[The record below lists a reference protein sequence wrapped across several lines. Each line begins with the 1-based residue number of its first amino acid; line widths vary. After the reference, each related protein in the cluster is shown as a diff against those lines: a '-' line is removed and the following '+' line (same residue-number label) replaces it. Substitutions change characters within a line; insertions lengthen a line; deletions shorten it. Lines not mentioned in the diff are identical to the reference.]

1 MKCKNKR
8 NTINTI
14 KTLYDSK
21 SKRNLK
27 SLIKQAQTLDCLS
40 MQLDNNTHYAANIIK
55 DTCFDKE
62 GKKNLV
68 LLEASI
74 SFSTLVTLKYKNNYF
89 NKLRCGFYEHDVERT
104 SEEGKQKYSFCE
116 WGLFDSIFHFM
127 KLRKTIYVILD
138 VENYLT
144 YVLSTP
150 VPTYGHHCLMLLF
163 HYDTVQKKYVM
174 NLINPHGQDSKV
186 YHEYLLI
193 NKKDTNTVTTYHFD
207 DIVDVAII
215 KKLLIAFKKYTG
227 KNVLYNPKE
236 NTYFGANL
244 QAGDNYGICF
254 IFPILIW
261 YNLGVFYST
270 DKYVGKRK
278 IKNMKCLLQK
288 NNINKL
294 VESTLAHFTS
304 RTEEFF
310 ENNFHKADFTD
321 MLDEYLKQKNNYLTK
336 LMLQRLVGFIGQKAI
351 ITKMY

>member
-1 MKCKNKR
+1 MSAKDEVNYFDVNGLSYDYIQHIKTPGEMGGGSDDVNLEANSR
-8 NTINTI
+8 SIGNYINTI
-14 KTLYDSK
+14 VAGGGGEDYTDATKHTYTDNLSDDS
-21 SKRNLK
+21 STTRHALGNRY
-27 SLIKQAQTLDCLS
+27 LIK
-40 MQLDNNTHYAANIIK
+40 
-55 DTCFDKE
+55 
-62 GKKNLV
+62 
-68 LLEASI
+68 
-74 SFSTLVTLKYKNNYF
+74 
-89 NKLRCGFYEHDVERT
+89 
-104 SEEGKQKYSFCE
+104 
-116 WGLFDSIFHFM
+116 WGLFDSISHFM

-144 YVLSTP
+144 YVLSTS

-186 YHEYLLI
+186 YHDYLLI
-193 NKKDTNTVTTYHFD
+193 NKKDTKTVITYHFD
-207 DIVDVAII
+207 DIVDIAII

>member
-1 MKCKNKR
+1 MLIITPSNMKCKNKR

-27 SLIKQAQTLDCLS
+27 SLIKQAQNLDCLS

-62 GKKNLV
+62 GSKNLV

-89 NKLRCGFYEHDVERT
+89 NTLRCGFYEHDNERT
-104 SEEGKQKYSFCE
+104 SEEYKQKYSFCE
-116 WGLFDSIFHFM
+116 WGLFDSISHFM

-163 HYDTVQKKYVM
+163 HYDIVQKKYVM

-186 YHEYLLI
+186 YHDYLLI

-236 NTYFGANL
+236 NTYFGVNL

-254 IFPILIW
+254 IFPI
-261 YNLGVFYST
+261 
-270 DKYVGKRK
+270 
-278 IKNMKCLLQK
+278 
-288 NNINKL
+288 
-294 VESTLAHFTS
+294 
-304 RTEEFF
+304 
-310 ENNFHKADFTD
+310 NFHKTDFTN

-351 ITKMY
+351 LSRMY